1 MDIITGGLGFI
12 GNELVRQ
19 LKAAGRT
26 VAIIDNEN
34 RIASQLDDLKEIPR
48 YKFDIT
54 DTNAIESVI
63 GKLKPER
70 IFHLAAIHYIPEC
83 NAQPERT
90 VRINTEGT
98 LSVLNAAIK
107 HQCKHFI
114 FASTGAVYHDSPL
127 ALTEQSTIAPVD
139 VYGWSKWFAEELC
152 RWKSTSLPITICRLF
167 NNIGLRETN
176 PHIVPEIINQLRGGN
191 RVLQLGNTTPIRDYI
206 STQDTATAMIRLSD
220 LEHKGCEVYNIA
232 TGNGASVNELIH
244 CLSELLQEKINVQTD
259 PSRFR
264 EADKAVQLADI
275 TKLKQKLSWEPQQD
289 MKEVLSKLLNF
300 EGLIRGH
307 EA

>member
-1 MDIITGGLGFI
+1 MDIVTGGLGFI

-19 LKAAGRT
+19 LLAKGRS

-34 RIASQLDDLKEIPR
+34 RIAPQLEDLNRVPR
-48 YKFDIT
+48 YTIDIT
-54 DTNAIESVI
+54 DAQAVDEVI

-90 VRINTEGT
+90 LRINTEGT

-107 HQCKHFI
+107 HHCKHFI

-127 ALTEQSTIAPVD
+127 ALTETSPIAPVD
-139 VYGWSKWFAEELC
+139 IYGWSKWFAEELC
-152 RWKSTSLPITICRLF
+152 RWKATHIPVTICRLF

-176 PHIVPEIINQLRGGN
+176 PHIVPEIVQQLSGGS
-191 RVLQLGNTTPIRDYI
+191 RVLQLGNTTPVRDYI
-206 STQDTATAMIRLSD
+206 STQDTASAFIRLSE
-220 LEHKGCEVYNIA
+220 LTPEGSEIYNIA
-232 TGNGASVNELIH
+232 TGKGASVNELIE
-244 CLSELLQEKINVQTD
+244 CMSTLLKEDITVQTD

-264 EADKAVQLADI
+264 AADKAVQLADI
-275 TKLKQKLSWEPQQD
+275 SKLKNKLNWEPQQD
-289 MKEVLSKLLNF
+289 MKEVLAVVLKF
-300 EGLIRGH
+300 DGLI
-307 EA
+307 AP

>member
-1 MDIITGGLGFI
+1 MDIVTGGLGFI

-19 LKAAGRT
+19 LLAKGRS

-34 RIASQLDDLKEIPR
+34 RLASQLEDLNEVPR
-48 YKFDIT
+48 YTIDIT
-54 DTNAIESVI
+54 DAQAVDEVM

-70 IFHLAAIHYIPEC
+70 VFHLAAIHYIPEC

-107 HQCKHFI
+107 HHCKHFI
-114 FASTGAVYHDSPL
+114 FASTGAVYYDSPL
-127 ALTEQSTIAPVD
+127 ALTEASPIAPVD
-139 VYGWSKWFAEELC
+139 IYGWSKWFAEEIC
-152 RWKSTSLPITICRLF
+152 RWKAPTIPITICRLF

-176 PHIVPEIINQLRGGN
+176 PHIVPEIIQQLKTGS

-206 STQDTATAMIRLSD
+206 STQDTASALIRLSELKPD
-220 LEHKGCEVYNIA
+220 VCEVYNVA
-232 TGNGASVNELIH
+232 TGKGASVNELIH
-244 CLSELLQEKINVQTD
+244 CLSTLLKEEIAVQAD
-259 PSRFR
+259 PARFR
-264 EADKAVQLADI
+264 AADKAVQLADI
-275 TKLKQKLSWEPQQD
+275 TKLKSKLNWEPQQH
-289 MKEVLSKLLNF
+289 MKDVLSVILKF
-300 EGLIRGH
+300 EGLMPH

>member
-1 MDIITGGLGFI
+1 MDIVTGGLGFI

-19 LKAAGRT
+19 LLAKGRS

-34 RIASQLDDLKEIPR
+34 RIAPQLEDLSKVSRHTI
-48 YKFDIT
+48 DIT
-54 DTNAIESVI
+54 DAQSVDEVI

-90 VRINTEGT
+90 IRINTEGT

-107 HQCKHFI
+107 HHCKHFI

-127 ALTEQSTIAPVD
+127 ALNENAPIAPVD
-139 VYGWSKWFAEELC
+139 IYGWSKWFAEETC
-152 RWKSTSLPITICRLF
+152 RWKATSIPVTICRLF

-176 PHIVPEIINQLRGGN
+176 AHIVPEIIQQLSTGS

-206 STQDTATAMIRLSD
+206 STQDTASALIRLSE
-220 LEHKGCEVYNIA
+220 LNPEGCEVYNIG
-232 TGNGASVNELIH
+232 TGKGASVNELIH
-244 CLSELLQEKINVQTD
+244 YLSILLKEEVTVQTD
-259 PSRFR
+259 PARFR
-264 EADKAVQLADI
+264 AADKAVQLADI
-275 TKLKQKLSWEPQQD
+275 TKLKNKLNWEPQQD
-289 MKEVLSKLLNF
+289 MKDVLSVILKF
-300 EGLIRGH
+300 EGLI
-307 EA
+307 AS

>member
-1 MDIITGGLGFI
+1 MDIVTGGLGFI

-19 LKAAGRT
+19 LKAEGRV

-34 RIASQLDDLKEIPR
+34 RVAPQLEDLIGIARYVADVTDAHAMDEI
-48 YKFDIT
+48 
-54 DTNAIESVI
+54 I
-63 GKLKPER
+63 GQLKPER

-98 LSVLNAAIK
+98 LALLNAAIK
-107 HQCKHFI
+107 HQCGHFI

-127 ALTEQSTIAPVD
+127 PLSEESTIAPVD

-152 RWKSTSLPITICRLF
+152 RWKAVHIPITICRLF

-176 PHIVPEIINQLRGGN
+176 AHIVPEIINQLRHGN

-206 STQDTATAMIRLSD
+206 STQDTATALIKLSS
-220 LEHKGCEVYNIA
+220 LLHTGCEVYNVA
-232 TGNGASVNELIH
+232 TGKGASVNELIKS
-244 CLSELLQEKINVQTD
+244 LSELLQEEIKVEVD

-264 EADKAVQLADI
+264 QADKEVQLADI
-275 TKLKQKLSWEPQQD
+275 SKLKHTLNWAPQQE
-289 MKEVLSKLLNF
+289 MKQVLKVLLQH
-300 EGLIRGH
+300 EGLISH
-307 EA
+307 HDA